1 MCECLCT
8 LMYVCVCMR
17 CGVGVSLYCPKIQAK
32 GNFTG
37 HTHKYLP
44 PTVPPLTFVSEPGL
58 GGRSP
63 GRLGEESR
71 SLARAMGT

>member
-44 PTVPPLTFVSEPGL
+44 PTVPPLTLFL
-58 GGRSP
+58 
-63 GRLGEESR
+63 
-71 SLARAMGT
+71 SLAWVGGAPAGWEKSLAV